1 MSTKWLLGM
10 ALGLAC
16 VAAHAQVEIGGPWVR
31 ATPPGAKLAAG
42 YLVIVNKSG
51 RPDRL
56 VGASSPAAARVE
68 THVTENDGGIYR
80 MREVKGYDVPAGGRY
95 ELKPGGPHL
104 MLVDIKGP
112 LKEGERVRL
121 VLRFERAGEVEVEA
135 PVVRAAPRAGSHAG
149 H

>member
-10 ALGLAC
+10 VLGMAPFG
-16 VAAHAQVEIGGPWVR
+16 VHAQVEIGNPWVR
-31 ATPPGAKLAAG
+31 ATAPGAKLAAG

-51 RPDRL
+51 APDRL

-80 MREVKGYDVPAGGRY
+80 MREVKGYEVPAGGRY

-121 VLRFERAGEVEVEA
+121 VLRFEQAGEVKIDA
-135 PVVRAAPRAGSHAG
+135 PVVRAARRPGGHAA